1 MRASIVAILCFF
13 TLLFPIRAEAEKTT
27 VTLWHS
33 YRDAEQKALEQVVE
47 TFNAAHQDVRIQALA
62 QSYESYASKLT
73 TAIPRDN
80 GPDLFIYAHERIG
93 GWAEAGL
100 ISALDADLDEG
111 ELDAFFPETIEPLR
125 YQDKLYA
132 LPLAFKSLVL
142 YYNKALVQTPP
153 TTTDELVA
161 MADKLAADKIYA
173 LAYQH
178 ENFYFHAPWHFGF
191 GAVLFTE
198 DGQLAIDSEASLQAL
213 AFVKDL
219 QASGYIP
226 QEPTG
231 AVITQLFNEGDAAMV
246 INGPWFLGE
255 ISPELDFGIASIP
268 IVSATGLPASPF
280 LTDEA
285 VFISAETRKRD
296 ASLLVARYLVGA
308 KSAAIRASVGRQA
321 VANRAA
327 WSSSEL
333 ADDDALKAFRDILPK
348 TTAMESGLRM
358 RSVWEPTQLMLRKLL
373 RRDSSPAEAANAG
386 LRRFRAVNRPPPV
399 PANPTFYIA
408 ASLLMFVLI
417 IVLAVRSL
425 RSVDKS
431 QRRKAARG
439 WRWIGPAM
447 TGTMLLLFIPF
458 VVGLVLSLFA
468 HRNGDWTFV
477 GMANFIEI
485 LSAQTYG
492 PTEPLSFYFAFAV
505 TILWTGVNLVLHL
518 GIGLGLALLVA
529 KPALKMRALYRVL
542 LIIPWA
548 VPNYITAL
556 VWKGMFHRQYG
567 AINGFLEWCG
577 VDGVS
582 WFSSFWTAFFANVCA
597 NAWLGFP
604 FMMIV
609 CLGALQSVPTDLY
622 EAADVDGASGW
633 QKFRHITLP
642 MIRPALVPAVLIGTV
657 WTFNQFNIV
666 YLVSGGEPDNST
678 DILISEAYRWAFTRQ
693 EQYGYAAAYAALI
706 FLILLGWSL
715 FASRMNKRAEDS

>member
-1 MRASIVAILCFF
+1 MRQLVVTLLCFF
-13 TLLFPIRAEAEKTT
+13 ALFFPLRAEAERTT

-33 YRDAEQKALEQVVE
+33 YRDAEQQALEKVVE
-47 TFNAAHQDVRIQALA
+47 AFNAKHEDIRIRALA
-62 QSYESYASKLT
+62 LSYESYASKLT

-100 ISALDADLDEG
+100 ISPLDPDMREG
-111 ELDAFFPETIEPLR
+111 ELEAFFPETLEPLR
-125 YQDKLYA
+125 YNKKLYG

-142 YYNKALVQTPP
+142 YYNKALVTTPP
-153 TTTDELVA
+153 STTDELME
-161 MADKLAADKIYA
+161 MADTFASRDIYA

-191 GAVLFTE
+191 GASLFNE
-198 DGQLAIDSEASLQAL
+198 NGQLAVDSDASLQAL
-213 AFVKDL
+213 AFVKKL
-219 QASGYIP
+219 QSNKYIP

-231 AVITQLFNEGDAAMV
+231 AVITQLFNQGETAMV

-255 ISPELDFGIASIP
+255 IAPELDYGITNIP
-268 IVSATGLPASPF
+268 IVSATGRPATPF

-285 VFISAETRKRD
+285 VFVSAETRKRD
-296 ASLLVARYLVGA
+296 ESLVVARYLVGA
-308 KSAAIRASVGRQA
+308 ESARVRASIGRQV
-321 VANRAA
+321 VANQEA
-327 WSSSEL
+327 WTHEVLSGDL
-333 ADDDALKAFRDILPK
+333 ALNAFRDVLPN
-348 TTAMESGLRM
+348 TSAMESGLRM

-373 RRDSSPAEAANAG
+373 RRDSSPIDAANAG
-386 LRRFRAVNRPPPV
+386 LRRFRAVNRPPPK
-399 PANPTFYIA
+399 PANSTFYVA
-408 ASLLMFVLI
+408 AAALMLLLMLVLG
-417 IVLAVRSL
+417 VRAL

-431 QRRKAARG
+431 QRRQAARG

-447 TGTMLLLFIPF
+447 TGTMLLLFVPF

-505 TILWTGVNLVLHL
+505 TILWTAVNLALHL

-567 AINGFLEWCG
+567 AINGFLEWSG
-577 VDGVS
+577 VEGVS

-642 MIRPALVPAVLIGTV
+642 MLRPALIPAILIGTV

-715 FASRMNKRAEDS
+715 FASRLNKKGEEA